1 MKRIGIVGASGYTGS
16 ELVGLLLRHK
26 KVEIS
31 AITSQQYAGKKFSSL
46 YPEFRGRMDME
57 LMAPSMGELNCLDL
71 DLVFLATP
79 HKVSMDY
86 VPKIDTK
93 IIDFSGDYRFRDV
106 KVYEKAYGVKH
117 KDPERKAVFGLPELF
132 AKDIKKANVVANPG
146 CYVTA
151 CILAGY
157 PLQDF
162 SKYIV
167 YDCLSG
173 YSGAG
178 KKPCYYNEPKH
189 YKENVLPYK
198 LAKHRHKYEIEQF
211 IKPKLSFTPSVI
223 NAERGI
229 MCTAH
234 FLLKKNLSEGQIR
247 KKYENFAKGKPFL
260 RVKAEGGMP
269 PELHD
274 VQNTNF
280 CSLGGFEKDENNT
293 AVVVSAIDNLVKGAS
308 GQAVQN
314 MNLMLGFKETQGLL

>member
-16 ELVGLLLRHK
+16 ELAGLLLKHK
-26 KVEIS
+26 KVEVA

-46 YPEFRGRMDME
+46 YPEFKGKLDMK
-57 LMAPSMGELNCLDL
+57 LMPPSMAELNCLGI

-79 HKVSMDY
+79 HKVSMEY
-86 VPKIDTK
+86 APKIDTK
-93 IIDFSGDYRFRDV
+93 IIDFSGDYRFRDA

-117 KDPERKAVFGLPELF
+117 TNPKTKAVYGLPELF
-132 AKDIKKANVVANPG
+132 AKSIKKAEFVANPG

-151 CILAGY
+151 AILAGY
-157 PLQDF
+157 PLQDAA
-162 SKYIV
+162 KYIV

-178 KKPCYYNEPKH
+178 KKPCYYNDAKH
-189 YKENVLPYK
+189 YAENVLPYK
-198 LAKHRHKYEIEQF
+198 LTKHRHKYEIEQF

-234 FLLKKNLSEGQIR
+234 LLLKKDLTEAQIR
-247 KKYENFAKGKPFL
+247 KKYEAFAKGKPFIK
-260 RVKAEGGMP
+260 VKGKEEKL

-274 VQNTNF
+274 VRNTNF
-280 CSLGGFEKDENNT
+280 CCLGGFEKDENNT